1 MKGGFSLKY
10 FFERIYEIYDLLFTG
25 IFARQ
30 FDSYPNPEGHH
41 LMDEY
46 ASAVT
51 ITYSILAVFATVFI
65 TICLVEL
72 IKYFMTR
79 KNRVIDVGVSEL
91 KIDKL
96 KHKKQTRIK
105 AITYSIAIVLW
116 IYYFFLFGTWS
127 QFLIGTLG
135 TWKSIYL
142 ISPMAYSGTDVV
154 RPFIEIPAGA
164 LVVCLMVKGVESFI
178 AERVELHKRKIQAK
192 EQMVIQVS
200 DYIKDKSEEEIIDE
214 NLDLNKEDL

>member
-1 MKGGFSLKY
+1 MKGGFSLKF
-10 FFERIYEIYDLLFTG
+10 FFERIYETYDLLFTG
-25 IFARQ
+25 KFAKQ
-30 FDSYPNPEGHH
+30 FDSYPSNPNGIH
-41 LMDEY
+41 LMDET

-51 ITYSILAVFATVFI
+51 ITYSILAVFATVFV

-72 IKYFMTR
+72 IKYFMAR
-79 KNRVIDVGVSEL
+79 KNSVIDVGVSEL

-116 IYYFFLFGTWS
+116 IYFFFLFGTWS
-127 QFLIGTLG
+127 QFLIGTLVG
-135 TWKSIYL
+135 WKSIYL

-164 LVVCLMVKGVESFI
+164 LIVCIMVKGIELFI
-178 AERVELHKRKIQAK
+178 AERVELHKIKKKNKLQNK
-192 EQMVIQVS
+192 PVVS
-200 DYIKDKSEEEIIDE
+200 DVNAEIKDDQILKY
-214 NLDLNKEDL
+214 DL